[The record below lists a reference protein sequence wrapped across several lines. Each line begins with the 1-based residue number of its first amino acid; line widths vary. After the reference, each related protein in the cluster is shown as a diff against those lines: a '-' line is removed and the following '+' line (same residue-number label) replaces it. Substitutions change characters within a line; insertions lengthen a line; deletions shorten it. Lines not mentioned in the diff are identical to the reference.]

1 MVLRAV
7 QALLMDASVQTQL
20 ILKEGG
26 TQWDPNDLPVLV
38 VEIDAGPGQ
47 MVGAGRVGP
56 VEF

>member
-1 MVLRAV
+1 M